1 MRRAFVREL
10 AEIAERD
17 ARILLITGDLGFS
30 VVEPFADRHPDRFFN
45 AGVAEQNM
53 LGLATGLAAS
63 GFIPFVYSIATFAAL
78 RPYEF
83 VRNGPVLHNLPVR
96 IVGTGGAFDYGTAGP
111 THQALEDVGIMRL
124 QPGLAVIC
132 PADAQQTT
140 SALHAT
146 WDLPGPVYYRV
157 GKDETTCMAGLDGRF
172 RLDGA
177 EFVREG
183 SDLLLLT
190 TGSIAADAVAA
201 ADALAGEGTSCAVL
215 VVATLTPPPV
225 EDLARAL
232 ARVPVAVTVEGHYVT
247 GGLGSLAAEVIAEAG
262 LPCRLTRCGVRR
274 GTEGVSGSEAW
285 LAAQHGLSVEG
296 LVTSAREALAQACLP
311 EAPLK
316 APIMKPE
323 APLKAPIMKTG

>member
-1 MRRAFVREL
+1 VRRAFVREL
-10 AEIAERD
+10 AEIAEHD
-17 ARILLITGDLGFS
+17 PRILLITGDLGFS

-53 LGLATGLAAS
+53 VGLATGLAES

-111 THQALEDVGIMRL
+111 THHALEDVGIMRM

-146 WDLPGPVYYRV
+146 WDLPGPIYFRV
-157 GKDETTCMAGLDGRF
+157 GKDETTCVAGLDGRF
-172 RLDGA
+172 RLGGA
-177 EFVREG
+177 ELVREG
-183 SDLLLLT
+183 TDLLLLT
-190 TGSIAADAVAA
+190 TGSIAADTVAA
-201 ADALAGEGTSCAVL
+201 AEALAGEGVSCAVL
-215 VVATLTPPPV
+215 VVATLNPSPV
-225 EDLARAL
+225 VELAGAL
-232 ARVPVAVTVEGHYVT
+232 ARFPVAVSVESHYVT

-262 LPCRLTRCGVRR
+262 LRCRLSRCGVRR
-274 GTEGVSGSEAW
+274 GSEGVSGSEAW

-296 LVTSAREALAQACLP
+296 LMSSAREALAQGCLP
-311 EAPLK
+311 EAPIMMPEGPLK
-316 APIMKPE
+316 APIMQ
-323 APLKAPIMKTG
+323 TG

>member
-1 MRRAFVREL
+1 VRRAFVQEL

-53 LGLATGLAAS
+53 VGLATGLAES

-83 VRNGPVLHNLPVR
+83 VRNGPVLHQLPVR

-111 THQALEDVGIMRL
+111 THHALEDLGIMRM

-146 WDLPGPVYYRV
+146 WDLPGPIYFRV
-157 GKDETTCMAGLDGRF
+157 GKDETTCVAGLGGRF
-172 RLDGA
+172 RLGGA
-177 EFVREG
+177 ELVRDG
-183 SDLLLLT
+183 TDLLLLT
-190 TGSIAADAVAA
+190 TGSIAADTVVAA
-201 ADALAGEGTSCAVL
+201 EALAGEGVSCAVL
-215 VVATLTPPPV
+215 VVATLNPPPV
-225 EDLARAL
+225 EELEGAL
-232 ARVPVAVTVEGHYVT
+232 ARFPVAVSVESHYVT

-262 LPCRLTRCGVRR
+262 LRCRLSRCGVRR
-274 GTEGVSGSEAW
+274 GSEGISGSEGW
-285 LAAQHGLSVEG
+285 LAAHHGLSVEG
-296 LVTSAREALAQACLP
+296 LMSSAREALAQRCLP

-316 APIMKPE
+316 APV
-323 APLKAPIMKTG
+323 

>member
-53 LGLATGLAAS
+53 VGLATGLAES

-111 THQALEDVGIMRL
+111 THHALEDVGIMRM

-146 WDLPGPVYYRV
+146 WDLPGPIYFRV
-157 GKDETTCMAGLDGRF
+157 GKDETTCVAGLDGRF
-172 RLDGA
+172 RFGGA
-177 EFVREG
+177 ELVRDG
-183 SDLLLLT
+183 TDLLLLT
-190 TGSIAADAVAA
+190 TGSIAADTVAA
-201 ADALAGEGTSCAVL
+201 AEALAGEGVSCAVL
-215 VVATLTPPPV
+215 VVATLNPPPV
-225 EDLARAL
+225 VELAGAL
-232 ARVPVAVTVEGHYVT
+232 ARVPVAVSVESHYVT

-262 LPCRLTRCGVRR
+262 LACRLSRCGVRR
-274 GTEGVSGSEAW
+274 GFDGVCGSEGW
-285 LAAQHGLSVEG
+285 LAARHGLSVEG
-296 LVTSAREALAQACLP
+296 LVRSAREALAQRCL
-311 EAPLK
+311 
-316 APIMKPE
+316 
-323 APLKAPIMKTG
+323 TGCEP

>member
-53 LGLATGLAAS
+53 VGLATGLAES

-111 THQALEDVGIMRL
+111 THHALEDVGIMRM

-146 WDLPGPVYYRV
+146 WDLPGPIYFRV
-157 GKDETTCMAGLDGRF
+157 GKDETTSVAGLEGRF
-172 RLDGA
+172 RFGGA
-177 EFVREG
+177 ELVRDGTE
-183 SDLLLLT
+183 LLLLT
-190 TGSIAADAVAA
+190 TGSIAADSVAA
-201 ADALAGEGTSCAVL
+201 AEALAAEGVSCAVL
-215 VVATLTPPPV
+215 VVATLNPPPV
-225 EDLARAL
+225 VELAGAL
-232 ARVPVAVTVEGHYVT
+232 ARFPVAVSVESHYVT

-262 LPCRLTRCGVRR
+262 LRCRLSRCGVRR
-274 GTEGVSGSEAW
+274 GSEGVSGSEGW

-296 LVTSAREALAQACLP
+296 LMNSARDALAQGCL
-311 EAPLK
+311 A
-316 APIMKPE
+316 
-323 APLKAPIMKTG
+323 G

>member
-1 MRRAFVREL
+1 MRRAFVQEL

-53 LGLATGLAAS
+53 VGLATGLAES

-83 VRNGPVLHNLPVR
+83 VRNGPVLHQLPVR

-111 THQALEDVGIMRL
+111 THHALEDVGIMRM

-146 WDLPGPVYYRV
+146 WDLPGPIYFRV
-157 GKDETTCMAGLDGRF
+157 GKDETTCVAGLNGRF
-172 RLDGA
+172 RLGGA
-177 EFVREG
+177 ELVRDG
-183 SDLLLLT
+183 TDLLLLT
-190 TGSIAADAVAA
+190 TGSIAADTVAA
-201 ADALAGEGTSCAVL
+201 AEALAGEGVSCAVL
-215 VVATLTPPPV
+215 VVATLNPPPV
-225 EDLARAL
+225 EELEGAL
-232 ARVPVAVTVEGHYVT
+232 ARFPVAVSVESHYVT

-262 LPCRLTRCGVRR
+262 LRCRLSRCGVRR
-274 GTEGVSGSEAW
+274 GSEGISGSEGW

-296 LVTSAREALAQACLP
+296 LMSSAREALAQGCLP

-316 APIMKPE
+316 VPV
-323 APLKAPIMKTG
+323 

>member
-1 MRRAFVREL
+1 VRRAFVQEL
-10 AEIAERD
+10 AEIAGRD
-17 ARILLITGDLGFS
+17 PRILLITGDLGFS

-53 LGLATGLAAS
+53 VGLATGLAES

-83 VRNGPVLHNLPVR
+83 VRNGPVLHQLPVR

-111 THQALEDVGIMRL
+111 THHALEDVGIMRM

-146 WDLPGPVYYRV
+146 WDLPGPIYFRV
-157 GKDETTCMAGLDGRF
+157 GKDETTCVAGLDGRF
-172 RLDGA
+172 RLGGA
-177 EFVREG
+177 ELVRDG
-183 SDLLLLT
+183 TDLLLLT
-190 TGSIAADAVAA
+190 TGSIAADTVAA
-201 ADALAGEGTSCAVL
+201 AEALAGEGVSCAVL
-215 VVATLTPPPV
+215 VVATLNPPPV
-225 EDLARAL
+225 EELEGAL
-232 ARVPVAVTVEGHYVT
+232 ARFPVAVSVESHYVN
-247 GGLGSLAAEVIAEAG
+247 GGLGSLVAEVIAEAG
-262 LPCRLTRCGVRR
+262 LRCRLSRCGVRR
-274 GTEGVSGSEAW
+274 GSEGISGSEGW

-296 LVTSAREALAQACLP
+296 LTSSAREALAQGCLP

-316 APIMKPE
+316 APV
-323 APLKAPIMKTG
+323 

>member
-1 MRRAFVREL
+1 MRRAFVQEL

-53 LGLATGLAAS
+53 VGLATGLAES

-111 THQALEDVGIMRL
+111 THHALEDLGIMRM

-140 SALHAT
+140 AALHAT
-146 WDLPGPVYYRV
+146 WDLPGPIYFRV
-157 GKDETTCMAGLDGRF
+157 GKDETTCVAGLDGRF
-172 RLDGA
+172 RLGGA
-177 EFVREG
+177 ELVREG
-183 SDLLLLT
+183 TDLLLLT
-190 TGSIAADAVAA
+190 TGSIAADTVAA
-201 ADALAGEGTSCAVL
+201 AEALVGEGVSCAVL
-215 VVATLTPPPV
+215 VVATLNPPPV
-225 EDLARAL
+225 EELEGAL
-232 ARVPVAVTVEGHYVT
+232 ARFPVAVSVESHYVT

-262 LPCRLTRCGVRR
+262 LRCRLSRCGVRR
-274 GTEGVSGSEAW
+274 GSEGISGSEGW

-296 LVTSAREALAQACLP
+296 LMSSAREALAQGCLP
-311 EAPLK
+311 EVPLK
-316 APIMKPE
+316 APV
-323 APLKAPIMKTG
+323 